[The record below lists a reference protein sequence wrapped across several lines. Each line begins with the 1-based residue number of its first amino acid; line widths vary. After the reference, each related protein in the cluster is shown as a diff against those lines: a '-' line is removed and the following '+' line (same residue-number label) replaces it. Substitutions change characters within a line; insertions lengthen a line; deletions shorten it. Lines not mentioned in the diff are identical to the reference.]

1 LKSLVAK
8 RNIVFIIAAIIVGLV
23 SIAFGI
29 GVTSASGL
37 FARLIAARPWLAFI
51 ICPFGLGFIVFIT
64 RTVFPGAQGSGIPQ
78 SMAGLQMHNL
88 ADVDSVLS
96 LRIAAG
102 KILLTLLGF
111 AVGASIGKEGPTV
124 QIGCSVM
131 NIVGRLGLERSHG
144 LQRLLI
150 LAGGAAGITCAFNAP
165 IAGVMFAIEEMARS
179 FDERIL
185 RGLLL
190 AALASGVTLFAVLGY
205 VPYYGISKA
214 FLPFGYSW
222 AAVPLCAL
230 LAGVLGGLW
239 SQILITPKRFLPSW
253 ISGIAVSRP
262 VIFAAFCGFLLAGL
276 GMLSHG
282 QVYDASYPQA
292 YAALNG
298 TTLPPLDFAPLKWAA
313 TLVSYLSGIP
323 GGIFAP
329 SLAAGVGFGA
339 IFVHLFPQLPLGAFA
354 MIGMASYF
362 AGVVQSPFTATIIVI
377 EMTSNP
383 AMIVPVGVAAFI
395 GSAAS
400 RLVCPQPIY
409 HALSAQFL
417 RVVET
422 NSASEAG
429 PILAASVP

>member
-1 LKSLVAK
+1 
-8 RNIVFIIAAIIVGLV
+8 
-23 SIAFGI
+23 
-29 GVTSASGL
+29 
-37 FARLIAARPWLAFI
+37 
-51 ICPFGLGFIVFIT
+51 
-64 RTVFPGAQGSGIPQ
+64 
-78 SMAGLQMHNL
+78 MAGLQMQNS
-88 ADVDSVLS
+88 ADVDNVLS

-102 KILLTLLGF
+102 KIILTLLGF

-131 NIVGRLGLERSHG
+131 NIIGRLGLERSHG

-165 IAGVMFAIEEMARS
+165 IAGVVFAIEEMARS

-190 AALASGVTLFAVLGY
+190 AALASGVTLFAALGY
-205 VPYYGISKA
+205 VPYYGIPKA
-214 FLPFGYSW
+214 ILPFGYSW

-230 LAGVLGGLW
+230 LAGFLGGVW
-239 SQILITPKRFLPSW
+239 SRILITPKRFLPDC
-253 ISGIAVSRP
+253 ISSLAANRP
-262 VIFAAFCGFLLAGL
+262 VIFAAFCGLLLAGL

-298 TTLPPLDFAPLKWAA
+298 TDLPPLDFAPLKWAA
-313 TLVSYLSGIP
+313 TMVSYLSGIP

-329 SLAAGVGFGA
+329 SLATGVGFGA
-339 IFVHLFPQLPLGAFA
+339 MFVHLFPQLPLGAFA

-383 AMIVPVGVAAFI
+383 SMIVPVGVAAFI

-422 NSASEAG
+422 KQK
-429 PILAASVP
+429 PLHPLRD